1 MRKSASLFPSSG
13 KESSVV
19 AVRSSSSS
27 SYSSSSSSTAS
38 VSSSSSVDHSS
49 PSDHDDDDDDDNFG
63 GRGGTTATT
72 AAVDLVPDP
81 PKPTLVTYSALMSR
95 AVSLG
100 KPRVALR
107 LWNLMRNQR
116 NFYTRVLSSE
126 SGGRGGDKG
135 GNASDRDH
143 RDGGGGGGGDDDGD
157 DDVVI
162 PDVIFCNTLMNAY
175 AKLGDHESARSVLNA
190 MVGAGT
196 GWGGGGDVVGVGARC
211 HDGIPPTEPTA
222 VTYNTLADACKVAGE
237 LGEALEVPLLMRAH
251 AEARGGDAS
260 LLPDARTYTILIS
273 TVARKSRVGV
283 GERDDNGDNNDN
295 GGDAASSAR
304 RLRDVRSGGVNDPD
318 QAFEL
323 LHRMIGEGIVPNGM
337 TYCALIDAC
346 GRCGRTD
353 LALAGLRIMLK
364 QKSKSGGGSRGQAL
378 FSEVGAWTAAINA
391 CGKSGRTDTAVKL
404 FRTMQKYGVKPNSVT
419 CGCLADCLLKAS
431 PIRIAE
437 TLEVLQYMK
446 SESLVP
452 GVSMYTSLMGI
463 ALTLA
468 DKSVIRKD
476 GLQVKIV
483 NKFGEP
489 SRGSSLESEG
499 ATPEAIVL
507 YAELMRCLINDGNDS
522 SMLMKVFLVFQMMR
536 NAGATPDLACYNAL
550 LRACA
555 LNGDME
561 RARDVLRRM
570 KADGIEPTPN
580 TWRGTLKAA
589 RKARRSD
596 VADSIWD
603 AAVAYPSRDVAP
615 FEPQA
620 SDVALLM
627 SVYVSELGGTSDHAV
642 RNALNRKIISLYEGI
657 TSKSEVRGLHHESLS
672 VDDIEENQEFMLS
685 VLRAAVSFELHG
697 TTQVERSAAR
707 DLACDI
713 VGFEVFQRRL
723 QIADRASKKA
733 LQLAQDWLYSY

>member
-1 MRKSASLFPSSG
+1 MRKSASLFPYSG

-19 AVRSSSSS
+19 VVRSSSPSP
-27 SYSSSSSSTAS
+27 
-38 VSSSSSVDHSS
+38 SSSSSVDSS
-49 PSDHDDDDDDDNFG
+49 SANDDDDDDDDDDDKNFG
-63 GRGGTTATT
+63 GGGGGGTGGRGTTAAS

-116 NFYTRVLSSE
+116 NFYTRIL
-126 SGGRGGDKG
+126 GRGG
-135 GNASDRDH
+135 NTSDRDH
-143 RDGGGGGGGDDDGD
+143 RDGGGDDDDD

-196 GWGGGGDVVGVGARC
+196 GWGGGDVGARC

-237 LGEALEVPLLMRAH
+237 LGEALEVPRLMRAH

-283 GERDDNGDNNDN
+283 GVRDDNGDNSDN
-295 GGDAASSAR
+295 GGDAASSSSSSAR

-364 QKSKSGGGSRGQAL
+364 QKSKSGGSRGQAL
-378 FSEVGAWTAAINA
+378 FNEVGAWTAAINA

-404 FRTMQKYGVKPNSVT
+404 FRTMQKYGVRPNSVT

-483 NKFGEP
+483 NKFGDP
-489 SRGSSLESEG
+489 SSGSSLESEG
-499 ATPEAIVL
+499 AKPEAIVL
-507 YAELMRCLINDGNDS
+507 YAELMRCLIHDGNDS

-555 LNGDME
+555 LAGDME

-603 AAVAYPSRDVAP
+603 LAVAYPSRDVAP

-627 SVYVSELGGTSDHAV
+627 SAYVSELGGTSDHAV
-642 RNALNRKIISLYEGI
+642 RNDLNRKIISLYEGI
-657 TSKSEVRGLHHESLS
+657 TSKSEERGLHRESLS
-672 VDDIEENQEFMLS
+672 VDDIEENLEFMLS
-685 VLRAAVSFELHG
+685 VLRALVSFELHG